1 MWYFEEEKKEKCD
14 NLNDSEKEQLRKYKK
29 EVKKVMR
36 YDFDDEKNEHFK
48 KEDNRRKK
56 EKCDNLDDNEREQ
69 IKNKDNKRK
78 RKVR

>member
-1 MWYFEEEKKEKCD
+1 MILMMKKMNILKKRTIEE
-14 NLNDSEKEQLRKYKK
+14 
-29 EVKKVMR
+29 
-36 YDFDDEKNEHFK
+36 
-48 KEDNRRKK
+48 KK

>member
-1 MWYFEEEKKEKCD
+1 
-14 NLNDSEKEQLRKYKK
+14 
-29 EVKKVMR
+29 MR

-48 KEDNRRKK
+48 KEDNRRKN